1 MDLQVPYIDCDSNAS
16 LQEVSEIMNG
26 LQRHPIDRVSWPSY
40 PYAPD
45 ASFSIAWTDNALW
58 LKYFV
63 KENSVRA
70 CCQTDNSPVYEDSC
84 VEFFISF
91 DDAGYY
97 NLEFN
102 CIGVC
107 LAAFGKSRFDRQ
119 SIPQSS
125 MSQIRRMA
133 QVENF
138 SEEGVKQ
145 ASWQL
150 ALVIPTNIFV
160 HHTVAQL
167 KGRSCRVNFYKC
179 GDELPQPHYL
189 SWMPIKA
196 DNPDF
201 HLPDYFGQMQF
212 V

>member
-1 MDLQVPYIDCDSNAS
+1 
-16 LQEVSEIMNG
+16 
-26 LQRHPIDRVSWPSY
+26 VSWPSY

-45 ASFSIAWTDNALW
+45 TSFSIAWTDNAIW

-63 KENSVRA
+63 KENSVRV

-107 LAAFGKSRFDRQ
+107 LAAFGKSRFDRRPLLQ
-119 SIPQSS
+119 DS

-133 QVENF
+133 QIENF

-160 HHTVAQL
+160 HHSISQL
-167 KGRSCRVNFYKC
+167 KGRRCRVNFYKC

-189 SWMPIKA
+189 SWTPITA

-201 HLPDYFGQMQF
+201 HLPDYFGRMQF